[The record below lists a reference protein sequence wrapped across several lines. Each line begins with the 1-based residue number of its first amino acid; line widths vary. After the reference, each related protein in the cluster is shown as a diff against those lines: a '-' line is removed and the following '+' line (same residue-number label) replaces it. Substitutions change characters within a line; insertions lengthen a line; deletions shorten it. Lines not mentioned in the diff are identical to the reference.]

1 LTGPNEGATVTP
13 DEIDATADA
22 ERAQAL
28 ARILTA
34 DSVVFDVGANRGQ
47 FARQLLAAVPC
58 TVVCLEP
65 VQAAYDDL
73 VAVALEHPLI
83 RPVRLGVAEVT
94 GEVDFFVQE
103 SDLGSSLLEPVPDQ
117 SSKWATA
124 AERQRVPVTRLDDY
138 LDAHGP
144 DFVDL
149 LKTDCQG
156 ADAQVLRSAGR
167 LLDPDRIGA
176 LLVELNFHAF
186 YQGQDSVS
194 DVLDVA
200 AEHGY
205 FLAGLFRHVNREGWL
220 WWADALFLPNRA
232 PFSTQFAG

>member
-1 LTGPNEGATVTP
+1 MTP
-13 DEIDATADA
+13 DEFDGAADA

-28 ARILTA
+28 ARILDA
-34 DSVVFDVGANRGQ
+34 ESVVFDVGANRGQ

-58 TVVCLEP
+58 TMICFEP

-73 VAVALEHPLI
+73 VAASRELPGI
-83 RPVRLGVAEVT
+83 TPVRLGIAETT
-94 GEVDFFVQE
+94 GEVDFFVQQ
-103 SDLGSSLLEPVPDQ
+103 SDLGSSLLEPVAGQ
-117 SSKWATA
+117 SSQWATA
-124 AERQRVPVTRLDDY
+124 SERQRVPVTRLDDY

-144 DFVDL
+144 TFVDL

-167 LLDPDRIGA
+167 HLNPDRIGA

-186 YQGQDSVS
+186 YQGQDSMS

-200 AEHGY
+200 TEGGY
-205 FLAGLFRHVNREGWL
+205 FLAGFFRHVNREGWL

-232 PFSTQFAG
+232 PYSTQFST

>member
-1 LTGPNEGATVTP
+1 MTP
-13 DEIDATADA
+13 DEIDAAADA

-28 ARILTA
+28 SRILTV
-34 DSVVFDVGANRGQ
+34 DSVVLDVGANRGQ

-58 TVVCLEP
+58 TVVCFEP
-65 VQAAYDDL
+65 VQAAFDDL
-73 VAVALEHPLI
+73 VAVAREVPGI
-83 RPVRLGVAEVT
+83 RPVRLGVAETT

-138 LDAHGP
+138 LDAEGP
-144 DFVDL
+144 AFVDL

-156 ADAQVLRSAGR
+156 ADAQVLRSGGR
-167 LLDPDRIGA
+167 HLNPDRIGA

-200 AEHGY
+200 TEHGY
-205 FLAGLFRHVNREGWL
+205 FLAGFFRHVNREGWL

-232 PFSTQFAG
+232 PFSTQFNG

>member
-1 LTGPNEGATVTP
+1 MTP
-13 DEIDATADA
+13 DEIDAAADA

-28 ARILTA
+28 SRILTV
-34 DSVVFDVGANRGQ
+34 DSMVLDVGANRGQ

-58 TVVCLEP
+58 TVVCFEP
-65 VQAAYDDL
+65 VQAAFDDL
-73 VAVALEHPLI
+73 VAVAREVPGI
-83 RPVRLGVAEVT
+83 RPVRLGVAETT

-138 LDAHGP
+138 LDAEGP
-144 DFVDL
+144 AFVDL

-156 ADAQVLRSAGR
+156 ADAQVLRSGGR
-167 LLDPDRIGA
+167 HLNPDRIGA

-200 AEHGY
+200 TEHGY
-205 FLAGLFRHVNREGWL
+205 FLAGFFRHVNREGWL

-232 PFSTQFAG
+232 PFSTQFNG

>member
-1 LTGPNEGATVTP
+1 VTP
-13 DEIDATADA
+13 DDIDALADA
-22 ERAQAL
+22 ERADAL
-28 ARILTA
+28 SRLLDT
-34 DSVVFDVGANRGQ
+34 DSIVFDIGANRGQ

-58 TVVCLEP
+58 TVVCFEP
-65 VQAAYDDL
+65 VQAAFDDL
-73 VAVALEHPLI
+73 VTIARDLPSI
-83 RPVRLGVAEVT
+83 QPVRLGVAET
-94 GEVDFFVQE
+94 SGEVDFFVQE

-124 AERQRVPVTRLDDY
+124 AARQRVPVTRLDDY
-138 LDAHGP
+138 LDANGP
-144 DFVDL
+144 DFVNL

-167 LLDPDRIGA
+167 HLNPDRIGA

-200 AEHGY
+200 TDHGY
-205 FLAGLFRHVNREGWL
+205 FLAGFFRHVNREGWL

>member
-1 LTGPNEGATVTP
+1 VTP
-13 DEIDATADA
+13 DEIDAAADA

-28 ARILTA
+28 SRILTV
-34 DSVVFDVGANRGQ
+34 DSMVLDVGANRGQ

-58 TVVCLEP
+58 TVVCFEP
-65 VQAAYDDL
+65 VQAAFDDL
-73 VAVALEHPLI
+73 VAVAREVPGI
-83 RPVRLGVAEVT
+83 RPVRLGVAETT

-138 LDAHGP
+138 LDAEGP
-144 DFVDL
+144 AFVDL

-156 ADAQVLRSAGR
+156 ADAQVLRSGGR
-167 LLDPDRIGA
+167 HLNPDRIGA

-200 AEHGY
+200 TEHGY
-205 FLAGLFRHVNREGWL
+205 FLAGFFRHVNREGWL

-232 PFSTQFAG
+232 PFSTQFNG

>member
-1 LTGPNEGATVTP
+1 MTP
-13 DEIDATADA
+13 DEIDDAADA

-28 ARILTA
+28 SRILTV
-34 DSVVFDVGANRGQ
+34 DSIVLDVGANRGQ

-58 TVVCLEP
+58 TVVCFEP
-65 VQAAYDDL
+65 VQAAFDDL
-73 VAVALEHPLI
+73 VAVAREVPGI
-83 RPVRLGVAEVT
+83 RPVRLGVAETT

-117 SSKWATA
+117 SSRWATA

-138 LDAHGP
+138 LDAEGP
-144 DFVDL
+144 AFVDL

-156 ADAQVLRSAGR
+156 ADAQVLRSGGR
-167 LLDPDRIGA
+167 HLNPDRIGA

-200 AEHGY
+200 TEHGY
-205 FLAGLFRHVNREGWL
+205 FLAGFFRHVNREGWL

-232 PFSTQFAG
+232 PFSTQFSR